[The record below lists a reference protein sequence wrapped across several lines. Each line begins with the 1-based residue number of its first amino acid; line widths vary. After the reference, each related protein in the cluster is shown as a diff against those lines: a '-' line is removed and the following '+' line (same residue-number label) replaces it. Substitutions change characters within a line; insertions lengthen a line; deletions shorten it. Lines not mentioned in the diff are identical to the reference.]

1 MWDKS
6 ILVEVMVIQ
15 DYYKKNNPNEVLNQ
29 EIMDWISQ
37 YWEKYRQIWESWIND
52 KQEIKNLLYK

>member
-15 DYYKKNNPNEVLNQ
+15 DYYKKDNPNEVLNQ
-29 EIMDWISQ
+29 ETMDWIKL
-37 YWEKYRQIWESWIND
+37 YWEKYRQIWESWIID
-52 KQEIKNLLYK
+52 KEEIKNLLYK